1 MKITLQI
8 CFLLILHLFFH
19 ISSSQFLP
27 SNTTGYACNLSQTA
41 SSCQTYAFFTAMG
54 PNQLDLASIG
64 DLFSVSRPMIAKPSN
79 ITSLTSPLVPNQSL
93 FIPLTCTCNSVNTT
107 TNISYAKINYTI
119 KGGDTFYLVSTT
131 LFNNLTTYQ
140 SVELVNPTLVPINLT
155 IGQDVIFPI
164 FCKCPT
170 KTQLQNQINYLI
182 SYVFQP
188 SDDISSIASRFGSTT
203 ESIVEVN
210 GNRTIRPTETVFVP
224 VSKLPELTQPA
235 PINVSNSQRTT
246 ERTSAV
252 IGLGVGLGVCGLVL
266 ILMGCFLAYRESVWK
281 KRVGRKKDDGESK
294 KNEAGVSLMADV
306 SDCLDKYK
314 VFRVEE
320 LSEATDGFDDRWVI
334 QGSVFKGYIHGKPYA
349 IKKMKWNAYEELKIL
364 QKVNHGNLVM
374 LEGFCIDSED
384 ASCYLVY
391 EYLENGSL
399 YTRLHESNVD
409 MLNWRTRLGIAVDV
423 ANGLQY
429 IHEHTRPRVV
439 HKDVKSNN
447 ILLDTNMR
455 AKIAN
460 FGLAKS
466 GCNAITMHIVGTQGY
481 IAPEYLSDGIVST
494 KMDVFSFGV
503 VLLEL
508 ISGREAV
515 NIDGKALWVEV
526 HENFNG
532 KEDKHIHNLKGFM
545 DDVLLKESC
554 SIDSVMN
561 VMSIAIACL
570 HRDPSKRPSMVDIVY
585 ALCKS
590 DDLFF
595 DISQDGLSPRQVLA
609 R

>member
-1 MKITLQI
+1 MQI
-8 CFLLILHLFFH
+8 
-19 ISSSQFLP
+19 
-27 SNTTGYACNLSQTA
+27 
-41 SSCQTYAFFTAMG
+41 
-54 PNQLDLASIG
+54 
-64 DLFSVSRPMIAKPSN
+64 
-79 ITSLTSPLVPNQSL
+79 
-93 FIPLTCTCNSVNTT
+93 
-107 TNISYAKINYTI
+107 
-119 KGGDTFYLVSTT
+119 
-131 LFNNLTTYQ
+131 
-140 SVELVNPTLVPINLT
+140 VNPTLVPTNLT

-170 KTQLQNQINYLI
+170 NTQLQNQVRYLV

-188 SDDISSIASRFGSTT
+188 SDTIATIASRFGATVN
-203 ESIVEVN
+203 SIVEAN
-210 GNRTIRPTETVFVP
+210 GDGIRPSDTVFVP
-224 VSKLPELTQPA
+224 VSQLPGLTQPA
-235 PINVSNSQRTT
+235 PTVNASFGGRSDRRRG
-246 ERTSAV
+246 EV
-252 IGLGVGLGVCGLVL
+252 IGLGIGVGVCGLFL
-266 ILMGCFLAYRESVWK
+266 ILMGGFLAYRESSWK
-281 KRVGRKKDDGESK
+281 KRVGKNKNFDAESK
-294 KNEAGVSLMADV
+294 KLDKVGVSLMADV

-314 VFRVEE
+314 VYKIED
-320 LSEATDGFDDRWVI
+320 LKEATDGFDERWVI
-334 QGSVFKGYIHGKPYA
+334 EGSVYKGCIDGKQYA
-349 IKKMKWNAYEELKIL
+349 IKKMKWNACEELKIL

-384 ASCYLVY
+384 ADCYLVY

-399 YTRLHESNVD
+399 YTQLHQSKMD
-409 MLNWRTRLGIAVDV
+409 MLNWKTRLRIAVDV

-439 HKDVKSNN
+439 HKDVQSSN
-447 ILLDTNMR
+447 ILLDANMR

-481 IAPEYLSDGIVST
+481 IAPEYLSDGVVST

-515 NIDGKALWVEV
+515 DDDGKALWVEV
-526 HENFNG
+526 YGSFNG
-532 KEDKHIHNLKGFM
+532 IEDKYKYKLKEFM

-554 SIDSVMN
+554 SIDGVMN

-570 HRDPSKRPSMVDIVY
+570 DRDPSRRPSMVDIVY

-590 DDLFF
+590 DDLFY
-595 DISQDGLSPRQVLA
+595 DLSQEGLSPRQVLA